1 MAAFQSPHYSP
12 QTGASSD
19 AAQRCPIA
27 QAPALRYKTSMDIPT
42 FSSILITGGS
52 SGIGRALATELA
64 KPGVRITLTG
74 RDQNRLN
81 DAVQACRAKGADVEG
96 HVLDVTDSHALAQLI
111 DAADK
116 ARPLDLV
123 IANAGISGGAGSD
136 AKDADQTQRIID
148 INITGVINTVLPA
161 VDAMRTHGRGRIGIV
176 SSLAGFRG
184 MPTAPAYSASKV
196 AVKAWGDA
204 IRPGLAKDGIGLSM
218 IYPGFVESRITDAN
232 DFPMPMLMK
241 APRAAEI
248 IHRGLADG
256 KRAITFPWPMVLMMR
271 LLSALPGPLF
281 DALLARAPKKG

>member
-1 MAAFQSPHYSP
+1 MATNRY
-12 QTGASSD
+12 
-19 AAQRCPIA
+19 RIA
-27 QAPALRYKTSMDIPT
+27 QTPGMRYKASMKMPT

-64 KPGVRITLTG
+64 KPGVRITLIG
-74 RDQNRLN
+74 RDQDRL
-81 DAVQACRAKGADVEG
+81 DVAVQACRVKGAEAEG
-96 HVLDVTDSHALAQLI
+96 YILDVTDSHALTQLI

-116 ARPLDLV
+116 ARSLDLV

-136 AKDADQTQRIID
+136 AKDADQTRR
-148 INITGVINTVLPA
+148 INITGVIDTVLPA
-161 VDAMRTHGRGRIGIV
+161 AAAMRTHGHGRIGIV

-232 DFPMPMLMK
+232 NFPMPMLMK
-241 APRAAEI
+241 APHAAEI
-248 IHRGLADG
+248 IHRGLAAG
-256 KRAITFPWPMVLMMR
+256 KHAIAFPWPMMLMMR

-281 DALLARAPKKG
+281 DALMARAPKKG